1 MKYRIYKEEER
12 EIDECGVDEQ
22 EDQRIEK
29 LYISSIVVNLKLYEL
44 LVVTTINILMRN
56 SNKDITY

>member
-12 EIDECGVDEQ
+12 EIDECGVVEQ

-29 LYISSIVVNLKLYEL
+29 LYISSIVVNLTLYEL